1 MRIINGLGELL
12 MNIERLFHEEIRDK
26 KRIGSNIFSRVSTRK
41 GGGNQA
47 LRTPSYF
54 MKGSNK
60 YKKLSG
66 DVEVYNLNDIIS
78 YQEFSDKDKSQQKMF
93 METWKARYKAKEI
106 QDKMGISK
114 NVYYKILENL
124 GLPADSGRGRK
135 GRDEELNVLS
145 DEEMSKYMNNFI
157 DFSLFKSISRHQQII
172 LLENYLKDFPVQS
185 ELAKVWG
192 ADLKYVYY
200 ISSVARKQRKKQEQ
214 KENEN
219 NVEVIEEP
227 HENDTIISY
236 SKFKLLPDEKQ
247 KELLIHWRDRYVSAD
262 IKKGMG
268 ISDGTLHSLVSRL
281 DVPRITG
288 RKVATTIP
296 TPVKPLADEKL
307 ENVADISD
315 DKSNVEDDAIIV
327 ETEDKPQDI
336 ESEDDNTIEETVES
350 QEDNIMEETR
360 QNEDNDNSLTIEI
373 KGNYST
379 NAIMKSIQSILTTL
393 ESEEEVV
400 NIDLKVRKR

>member
-1 MRIINGLGELL
+1 

-93 METWKARYKAKEI
+93 METWKAKYKAKEI

-114 NVYYKILENL
+114 NVYYKIIENL
-124 GLPADSGRGRK
+124 GLPTETRRGRHPK
-135 GRDEELNVLS
+135 NAKPEDLHVILS
-145 DEEMSKYMNNFI
+145 DEEMSKYMDDFI
-157 DFSLFKSISRHQQII
+157 DFSLFKQLPKHQQIP
-172 LLENYLKDFPVQS
+172 LLESYLKDFPVQS

-200 ISSVARKQRKKQEQ
+200 ISSVARKQKKKQEQ
-214 KENEN
+214 KENES
-219 NVEVIEEP
+219 NVEVVEEHIERKE
-227 HENDTIISY
+227 ETTI
-236 SKFKLLPDEKQ
+236 
-247 KELLIHWRDRYVSAD
+247 SAPVES
-262 IKKGMG
+262 I
-268 ISDGTLHSLVSRL
+268 
-281 DVPRITG
+281 
-288 RKVATTIP
+288 VAT
-296 TPVKPLADEKL
+296 DEKL
-307 ENVADISD
+307 DTIADEA
-315 DKSNVEDDAIIV
+315 VV
-327 ETEDKPQDI
+327 EDKPQDI
-336 ESEDDNTIEETVES
+336 ESEEDNTIEETVES

-360 QNEDNDNSLTIEI
+360 QNEENDNSLTIEI

-393 ESEEEVV
+393 EDEEEVV
-400 NIDLKVRKR
+400 NIDLRVRKR

>member
-93 METWKARYKAKEI
+93 METWKAKYKAKEI

-114 NVYYKILENL
+114 NVYYKIIENL
-124 GLPADSGRGRK
+124 GLPTETRRGRHPK
-135 GRDEELNVLS
+135 NAKPEDLHVILS
-145 DEEMSKYMNNFI
+145 GEEMSKYMDDFI
-157 DFSLFKSISRHQQII
+157 DFPLFKQLPKHQQIP
-172 LLENYLKDFPVQS
+172 LLESYLKDFPVQS

-200 ISSVARKQRKKQEQ
+200 ISSVARKQKQKQEQ
-214 KENEN
+214 KENES
-219 NVEVIEEP
+219 NVEVVEE
-227 HENDTIISY
+227 HTERKEEVTIPAPVEPI
-236 SKFKLLPDEKQ
+236 
-247 KELLIHWRDRYVSAD
+247 
-262 IKKGMG
+262 
-268 ISDGTLHSLVSRL
+268 
-281 DVPRITG
+281 
-288 RKVATTIP
+288 VAT
-296 TPVKPLADEKL
+296 DEKL
-307 ENVADISD
+307 DTIADEA
-315 DKSNVEDDAIIV
+315 VV
-327 ETEDKPQDI
+327 EDKPQDI
-336 ESEDDNTIEETVES
+336 ESEEDNTIEETVES
-350 QEDNIMEETR
+350 QEDNIMEEAR
-360 QNEDNDNSLTIEI
+360 QNEENDNSLTIEI

>member
-1 MRIINGLGELL
+1 

-93 METWKARYKAKEI
+93 METWKAKYKAKEI

-114 NVYYKILENL
+114 NVYYKIIENL
-124 GLPADSGRGRK
+124 GLPTETRRGRHPK
-135 GRDEELNVLS
+135 NAKPEDLHVILS
-145 DEEMSKYMNNFI
+145 DEEMSKYMDDFI
-157 DFSLFKSISRHQQII
+157 DFSLFKQLPKHQQIP
-172 LLENYLKDFPVQS
+172 LLESYLKDFPVQS

-200 ISSVARKQRKKQEQ
+200 ISSVARKQKKKQEQ
-214 KENEN
+214 KENES
-219 NVEVIEEP
+219 NVEVVEEHIER
-227 HENDTIISY
+227 
-236 SKFKLLPDEKQ
+236 
-247 KELLIHWRDRYVSAD
+247 KEE
-262 IKKGMG
+262 
-268 ISDGTLHSLVSRL
+268 
-281 DVPRITG
+281 
-288 RKVATTIP
+288 TTIP
-296 TPVKPLADEKL
+296 VPVELIVATDEKL
-307 ENVADISD
+307 DTIAD
-315 DKSNVEDDAIIV
+315 
-327 ETEDKPQDI
+327 ETVVEDKPQDI
-336 ESEDDNTIEETVES
+336 ESEEDNTIEETVES

-360 QNEDNDNSLTIEI
+360 QNEENDNSLTIEI

-393 ESEEEVV
+393 EDEEEVI
-400 NIDLKVRKR
+400 NIDLRVRKR

>member
-93 METWKARYKAKEI
+93 MGTWKAKYKAKEI

-124 GLPADSGRGRK
+124 GLPTETRRGRHPK
-135 GRDEELNVLS
+135 NAKPEDLHVILS
-145 DEEMSKYMNNFI
+145 DEEMSKYMDDFI
-157 DFSLFKSISRHQQII
+157 DFPLFKQLPKHQQIP
-172 LLENYLKDFPVQS
+172 LLESYLKDFPVQS

-200 ISSVARKQRKKQEQ
+200 ISSVARKQKQKQEQ
-214 KENEN
+214 KENES
-219 NVEVIEEP
+219 NVEVVEE
-227 HENDTIISY
+227 HTERKEEVTIPAPVEPI
-236 SKFKLLPDEKQ
+236 
-247 KELLIHWRDRYVSAD
+247 
-262 IKKGMG
+262 
-268 ISDGTLHSLVSRL
+268 
-281 DVPRITG
+281 
-288 RKVATTIP
+288 VAT
-296 TPVKPLADEKL
+296 DEKL
-307 ENVADISD
+307 DTIADEA
-315 DKSNVEDDAIIV
+315 VV
-327 ETEDKPQDI
+327 EDKPQDI
-336 ESEDDNTIEETVES
+336 ESEEDNTIEETLES

-360 QNEDNDNSLTIEI
+360 QNEENDNSLTIEI

>member
-1 MRIINGLGELL
+1 

-93 METWKARYKAKEI
+93 MEAWKAKYKVKEI

-124 GLPADSGRGRK
+124 GLPTEIGRGRHAK
-135 GRDEELNVLS
+135 NAKPEDLHVILS
-145 DEEMSKYMNNFI
+145 DEEMDKYMGDFV
-157 DFSLFKSISRHQQII
+157 DFSLFKQLPKHQQIT
-172 LLENYLKDFPVQS
+172 LLESYLKDFPVQS

-200 ISSVARKQRKKQEQ
+200 INSVAKKQKQKQEK
-214 KENEN
+214 KENEG
-219 NVEVIEEP
+219 NVEVVEEHIER
-227 HENDTIISY
+227 
-236 SKFKLLPDEKQ
+236 
-247 KELLIHWRDRYVSAD
+247 KEE
-262 IKKGMG
+262 
-268 ISDGTLHSLVSRL
+268 
-281 DVPRITG
+281 
-288 RKVATTIP
+288 TTIP
-296 TPVKPLADEKL
+296 APVESIVATDEKL
-307 ENVADISD
+307 DTIADEA
-315 DKSNVEDDAIIV
+315 VV
-327 ETEDKPQDI
+327 EDKPQDI
-336 ESEDDNTIEETVES
+336 ESEEDNTIEETVES

-360 QNEDNDNSLTIEI
+360 QNEENDNSLTIEI

-393 ESEEEVV
+393 EDEEEVV
-400 NIDLKVRKR
+400 NIDLRVRKR

>member
-1 MRIINGLGELL
+1 

-60 YKKLSG
+60 CKKLSG
-66 DVEVYNLNDIIS
+66 DVEVYNLNDVIS
-78 YQEFSDKDKSQQKMF
+78 YQEFQVKNKGQQRMF
-93 METWKARYKAKEI
+93 MEAWKARYKAKDI

-114 NVYYKILENL
+114 NVYYKILEDL

-135 GRDEELNVLS
+135 AKDANLEELNLLS
-145 DEEMSKYMNNFI
+145 DEEMKKYMNNFI
-157 DFSLFKSISRHQQII
+157 DFSKFKNIPKHQQIT
-172 LLENYLKDFPVQS
+172 LLESYLKDFPVQS

-192 ADLKYVYY
+192 ADLQYVYY
-200 ISSVARKQRKKQEQ
+200 INSVARKQRKKEREQKKQEQ
-214 KENEN
+214 EQSEDNAVVLEENTDDDA
-219 NVEVIEEP
+219 II
-227 HENDTIISY
+227 TIDE
-236 SKFKLLPDEKQ
+236 FKKLSDERQ
-247 KELLIHWRDRYVSAD
+247 KELLIHWRSKYISAD
-262 IKKGMG
+262 IKKGLG
-268 ISDGTLHSLVSRL
+268 VSEATLHGLISRL
-281 DVPRITG
+281 DVPRLHNRNN
-288 RKVATTIP
+288 RKAVATIQSEE
-296 TPVKPLADEKL
+296 V
-307 ENVADISD
+307 ENVANTSSD
-315 DKSNVEDDAIIV
+315 NTEESSIPVVEHVNPIV
-327 ETEDKPQDI
+327 ENNDIKQQDEESKDIKPQDI
-336 ESEDDNTIEETVES
+336 ES

-360 QNEDNDNSLTIEI
+360 QNEENDNSLTIEI

-393 ESEEEVV
+393 EDEEEVV

>member
-93 METWKARYKAKEI
+93 METWKAKYKAKEI

-114 NVYYKILENL
+114 NVYYKIIENL
-124 GLPADSGRGRK
+124 GLPTETRRGRHPK
-135 GRDEELNVLS
+135 NAKPEDLHVVLS
-145 DEEMSKYMNNFI
+145 DEEMSKYMDDFI
-157 DFSLFKSISRHQQII
+157 DFSLFKQLPKHQQIP
-172 LLENYLKDFPVQS
+172 LLESYLKDFPVQS

-200 ISSVARKQRKKQEQ
+200 ISSVARKQKKKQEQ
-214 KENEN
+214 KENES
-219 NVEVIEEP
+219 NVEVVEEHIER
-227 HENDTIISY
+227 
-236 SKFKLLPDEKQ
+236 
-247 KELLIHWRDRYVSAD
+247 KEE
-262 IKKGMG
+262 
-268 ISDGTLHSLVSRL
+268 
-281 DVPRITG
+281 
-288 RKVATTIP
+288 TTIP
-296 TPVKPLADEKL
+296 APVEP
-307 ENVADISD
+307 
-315 DKSNVEDDAIIV
+315 IV
-327 ETEDKPQDI
+327 EATEELDTVVDETVVEGKPQDI
-336 ESEDDNTIEETVES
+336 ESEEDNAIEETVES

-360 QNEDNDNSLTIEI
+360 QNEENDNSLTIEI

>member
-1 MRIINGLGELL
+1 

-93 METWKARYKAKEI
+93 MEAWKAKYKVKEI

-124 GLPADSGRGRK
+124 GLPTEIGRGRHAK
-135 GRDEELNVLS
+135 NAKPEDLHVILS
-145 DEEMSKYMNNFI
+145 DEEMDKYMGDFV
-157 DFSLFKSISRHQQII
+157 DFSLFKQLPKHQQIT
-172 LLENYLKDFPVQS
+172 LLESYLKDFPVQS

-200 ISSVARKQRKKQEQ
+200 INSVAKKQKQ
-214 KENEN
+214 S
-219 NVEVIEEP
+219 NVAVLEESS
-227 HENDTIISY
+227 ENDDIISY
-236 SKFKLLPDEKQ
+236 GKFKLLPDEKQ
-247 KELLIHWRDRYVSAD
+247 RELLIHWRERYVSAD

-288 RKVATTIP
+288 RKGVPNTS
-296 TPVKPLADEKL
+296 TPVEPIVDEKL
-307 ENVADISD
+307 GNVADIS
-315 DKSNVEDDAIIV
+315 SEESTIEENAVVV
-327 ETEDKPQDI
+327 ETEDTPQDI
-336 ESEDDNTIEETVES
+336 ELQEDNVIEETVES
-350 QEDNIMEETR
+350 QEDNVEDNIMEETR
-360 QNEDNDNSLTIEI
+360 QNEENDNSLTIEI

-393 ESEEEVV
+393 EDEEEVV
-400 NIDLKVRKR
+400 NIDLRVRKR

>member
-93 METWKARYKAKEI
+93 METWKAKYKAKEI

-114 NVYYKILENL
+114 NVYYKIIENL
-124 GLPADSGRGRK
+124 GLPTETRRGRHPK
-135 GRDEELNVLS
+135 NAKPEDLHVILS
-145 DEEMSKYMNNFI
+145 DEEMSKYMDDFI
-157 DFSLFKSISRHQQII
+157 DFPLFKQLPKHQQIP
-172 LLENYLKDFPVQS
+172 LLESYLKDFPVQS

-200 ISSVARKQRKKQEQ
+200 ISSVARKQKQKQEQ
-214 KENEN
+214 KENES
-219 NVEVIEEP
+219 NVEVVEE
-227 HENDTIISY
+227 HTER
-236 SKFKLLPDEKQ
+236 
-247 KELLIHWRDRYVSAD
+247 KEEVAIPASVEP
-262 IKKGMG
+262 I
-268 ISDGTLHSLVSRL
+268 
-281 DVPRITG
+281 
-288 RKVATTIP
+288 VATAEELDT
-296 TPVKPLADEKL
+296 VVDET
-307 ENVADISD
+307 V
-315 DKSNVEDDAIIV
+315 V
-327 ETEDKPQDI
+327 EDKPQDI
-336 ESEDDNTIEETVES
+336 ESEEDNTIEETLES

-360 QNEDNDNSLTIEI
+360 QNEENDNSLTIEI